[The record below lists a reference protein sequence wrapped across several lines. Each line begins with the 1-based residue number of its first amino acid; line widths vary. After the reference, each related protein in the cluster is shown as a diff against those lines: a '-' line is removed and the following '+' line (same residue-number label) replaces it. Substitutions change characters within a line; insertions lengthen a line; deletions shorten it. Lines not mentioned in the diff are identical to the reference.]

1 MSEQTEQQLEASQQR
16 ASAANER
23 TAKGGEQLA
32 DALKHLVDLYEDE
45 EYVKKSAIRQFGEL
59 NKSLISGRRRLTE
72 VSEDLAS
79 LKDTIEKL
87 EESAEKTELK
97 KQLQEKLNEAK
108 RAQAAELAVKTVSQ
122 AAMGYAKVLYSVS
135 KSAVSS
141 YQSNASA
148 FQTAGEGLNA
158 EVEGYGGTVKNIAG
172 VTATVGAGLMP
183 LGGYATAAGLALVG
197 LASAATIVSG
207 LFTEGAQTAVNML
220 AKELDNTAKSFE
232 LASST
237 GEIAFILKH
246 DLLGP
251 GISNADVL
259 RATECVMPCFEIV
272 DSRITDWKIKIQDTV
287 ADNASCG
294 VFVLGDQAVDPRKV
308 DLLTCGM
315 VLEKNGE
322 IIATGAGAAAL
333 GSPVNAV
340 AWLANTMGRLGIPL
354 RAGEVILSGSLAAMF
369 PAKAGDNF
377 RVTIGGIGGC
387 SVRFY

>member
-1 MSEQTEQQLEASQQR
+1 MEQQKIIQYGDELYQALVDRKPIAPLTSREPGITIENAYHIQQQMLAR
-16 ASAANER
+16 RMEHGARIVGKKIGVTSAAVMNMLNVHQPDFGYLLDTMIYNE
-23 TAKGGEQLA
+23 GE
-32 DALKHLVDLYEDE
+32 
-45 EYVKKSAIRQFGEL
+45 AIPV
-59 NKSLISGRRRLTE
+59 NSLIQP
-72 VSEDLAS
+72 
-79 LKDTIEKL
+79 K
-87 EESAEKTELK
+87 AE
-97 KQLQEKLNEAK
+97 
-108 RAQAAELAVKTVSQ
+108 
-122 AAMGYAKVLYSVS
+122 
-135 KSAVSS
+135 
-141 YQSNASA
+141 
-148 FQTAGEGLNA
+148 
-158 EVEGYGGTVKNIAG
+158 
-172 VTATVGAGLMP
+172 
-183 LGGYATAAGLALVG
+183 
-197 LASAATIVSG
+197 
-207 LFTEGAQTAVNML
+207 
-220 AKELDNTAKSFE
+220 
-232 LASST
+232 